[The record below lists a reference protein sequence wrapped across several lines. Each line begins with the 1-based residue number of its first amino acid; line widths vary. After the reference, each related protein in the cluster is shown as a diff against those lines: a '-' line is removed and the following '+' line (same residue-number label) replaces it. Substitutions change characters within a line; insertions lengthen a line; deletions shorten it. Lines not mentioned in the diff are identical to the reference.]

1 MRVWFAMAGVL
12 LILSAHTAQAQVV
25 AQVGARAI
33 LREAFERE
41 WNLFVRNVL
50 QSQGLPEA
58 PELKEA
64 LNPYRKPFLE
74 SLARKVQ
81 VVLEAERLGLA
92 PASGAVEAEVAR
104 LRGAFDSEEA
114 FLSALKEAG
123 LSLEDYR
130 HLVYEALAYQA
141 WRARMEGRLQVSP
154 AALRL
159 LYLLD
164 PRYLQ
169 PSRYCSAHIL
179 VATLEEAKAV
189 LAELQAG
196 KAFGEVARARSLDPG
211 SKAEGGSLGCEPLGT
226 FIPAFESALVRLKP
240 GEVSA
245 PVRSEFGYHLI
256 RLERVEPPGRLA
268 FEKAAV
274 DLENLLR
281 ERALEKLIDALG
293 KRHPIRLFPE
303 NL

>member
-1 MRVWFAMAGVL
+1 MRLFLIVASLAFA
-12 LILSAHTAQAQVV
+12 LSAQAQVV
-25 AQVGARAI
+25 AQVGERPI
-33 LREAFERE
+33 SREAFELE

-50 QSQGLPEA
+50 QGQGLPDA
-58 PELKEA
+58 PELREA
-64 LNPYRKPFLE
+64 LAPYRKPFLE

-92 PASGAVEAEVAR
+92 PTQTRVEAEVES
-104 LRGAFDSEEA
+104 LRKDFPSEEE

-123 LSLEDYR
+123 LTPEDYGR
-130 HLVYEALAYQA
+130 LVYEALAYQA
-141 WRARMEGRLQVSP
+141 WRGRMEERLQVSP

-164 PRYLQ
+164 PAYLQ
-169 PSRYCSAHIL
+169 PTRYCSAHIL
-179 VATLEEAKAV
+179 VATLEEAKAA

-196 KAFGEVARARSLDPG
+196 RPFAEVARARSLDPG
-211 SKAEGGSLGCEPLGT
+211 SKEEGGSLGCEPLGT
-226 FIPAFESALVRLKP
+226 FIPAFENALLRLKP

-256 RLERVEPPGRLA
+256 LLEKVEPKGRLPW
-268 FEKAAV
+268 EAV
-274 DLENLLR
+274 AGDLEAALK
-281 ERALEKLIDALG
+281 ERALDKLIDALS
-293 KRHPIRLFPE
+293 KRHPVQLFPE